1 MDRLVRREVGGMALC
16 CGEEG
21 PSTVSEPGDHIKG
34 CNGWGEWVWRDALT
48 LAFDEFQVIL
58 PELLISNGRIGG
70 SLVR

>member
-1 MDRLVRREVGGMALC
+1 M
-16 CGEEG
+16 
-21 PSTVSEPGDHIKG
+21 SEPGDHIKG